1 VETPDVAPP
10 TQVTVLGWAYVP
22 RDTVTAVVVTVD
34 DEPAALAR
42 LGLPAPDVAATRGSE
57 DALLSGWAVEVDLSA
72 YPAQRVVVGATA
84 TTASGL
90 AEALT
95 PRTVAVGDGVS
106 GDHLSLQV
114 SESSVPDVL
123 FLTGTTATGQ
133 LPSRVEIIVDGQ
145 PAGPAR
151 LLTGRTP
158 NLAAQECV
166 QARVA
171 GFTHVV
177 QRPPAAP
184 GAKTSIAAVVHMLGG
199 TTTRIGPIG
208 NPVPDAPPPPTELSA
223 LRARVLQRIS
233 APSSQRVPRVRL
245 LVVTHALTLGGGE
258 FFLLELL
265 QGLLTRTTDV
275 SCVVVAPRDGPLRSR
290 LEALGATVHLAG
302 PYPVDSPAGYESRLA
317 DLAALA
323 RYHASN
329 VAIVNTV
336 GASIGAD
343 LAGMLS
349 IPYVWAI
356 HESFRPELFW
366 AEAHGPKGYDPY
378 IRARSMEGLHA
389 ANGLVFEA
397 DATKALFADAA
408 GADRVATFRYGIG
421 LPEIDAFRGSRRRRP
436 SSGDVELLNVGVFQ
450 PRKAQTRLVLA
461 FSRLAD
467 EYPRARLIMVGA
479 GGDEYTRDVRD
490 LVRRLRLGDRIRLVP
505 VTDDLYS
512 WYERADALV
521 SASDIESLPRSVL
534 EAMAFDVPIVA
545 ADVYG
550 MSEVITDGDDGILVP
565 ARDLEGLV
573 DGLRR
578 FLSLDSRGRA
588 ALGRAGGRRVRS
600 MFSSDHVA
608 VWEGILRALVDDPA
622 LSLAAALERHGDRA
636 RGAG

>member
-22 RDTVTAVVVTVD
+22 HDPVTAVVVSVD

-42 LGLPAPDVAATRGSE
+42 LGLPAPDVATTRGSE
-57 DALLSGWAVEVDLSA
+57 DALLSGWAAEVDLSA

-84 TTASGL
+84 TTARGL

-95 PRTVAVGDGVS
+95 PHTVVVGDGVS

-114 SESSVPDVL
+114 SESSAPDVL
-123 FLTGTTATGQ
+123 FLTGTTATAQ
-133 LPSRVEIIVDGQ
+133 LPSRVEIIVDGR

-151 LLTGRTP
+151 LLTGPTP
-158 NLAAQECV
+158 DLGSQQCV

-177 QRPPAAP
+177 QRPPTAP
-184 GAKTSIAAVVHMLGG
+184 GARTSIEAVVQMLDG
-199 TTTRIGPIG
+199 TTIRIGPIG
-208 NPVPDAPPPPTELSA
+208 NPAPDATPTPTEVPA
-223 LRARVLQRIS
+223 LRARVLQRVS
-233 APSSQRVPRVRL
+233 APPPQRAPRVRL

-265 QGLLTRTTDV
+265 HGLLTRATDF

-302 PYPVDSPAGYESRLA
+302 QYPVDSPAGYESRLA

-323 RYHASN
+323 RYHGSN

-343 LAGMLS
+343 LAAMLS

-366 AEAHGPKGYDPY
+366 AEAYGPKGYDPY
-378 IRARSMEGLHA
+378 IRARSMEALGT

-408 GADRVATFRYGIG
+408 SADRLATFRYGIG
-421 LPEIDAFRGSRRRRP
+421 LAEIDSFRSSRGRRRR
-436 SSGDVELLNVGVFQ
+436 GGEIELLNVGVFQ
-450 PRKAQTRLVLA
+450 PRKAQTRLALA
-461 FSRLAD
+461 FSRIAD
-467 EYPRARLIMVGA
+467 EYPKARLSMVGA
-479 GGDEYTRDVRD
+479 GDDAYTRDVRD

-550 MSEVITDGDDGILVP
+550 ISEVITDGDDGILVS
-565 ARDLEGLV
+565 ARDLGGLV
-573 DGLRR
+573 AGLRR
-578 FLSLDSRGRA
+578 FLELDSRQRA
-588 ALGRAGGRRVRS
+588 ALGRAGGHRVRS

-608 VWEGILRALVDDPA
+608 VWEGVLGALVDDPTM
-622 LSLAAALERHGDRA
+622 SLAAALERHGERKG
-636 RGAG
+636 GAG